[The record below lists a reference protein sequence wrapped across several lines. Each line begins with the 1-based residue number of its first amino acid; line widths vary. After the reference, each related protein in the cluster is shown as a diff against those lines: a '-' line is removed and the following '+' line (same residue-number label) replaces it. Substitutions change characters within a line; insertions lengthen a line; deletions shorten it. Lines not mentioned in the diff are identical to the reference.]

1 MLEYNIVKNNCL
13 EPPELESTSSETSL
27 NSLPR
32 SSGRLTSLTTPV
44 PDTNPLDGGILME
57 EPYQTDAYNRIPGDE
72 SFLALSYRASTL
84 PCSLEPSRH
93 FSNHLLGFD
102 TNKVMKRGTL
112 QRLKVRK
119 HGELSDDGGDL
130 IESSSDVD
138 IDENTEDGEYF
149 RNLKKVDSV

>member
-1 MLEYNIVKNNCL
+1 MSEYNIFKNNCL
-13 EPPELESTSSETSL
+13 EPSELESTSSETSL
-27 NSLPR
+27 NSLPQ

-57 EPYQTDAYNRIPGDE
+57 EPYHTDAYNRISGDE

-112 QRLKVRK
+112 QRLKIRTR
-119 HGELSDDGGDL
+119 G
-130 IESSSDVD
+130 
-138 IDENTEDGEYF
+138 
-149 RNLKKVDSV
+149 